1 MAFTKLNN
9 VMLYPLISST
19 MAQCVM
25 KLTYS
30 CSISVSLQTTC
41 LTVLSPLQKAY
52 LSKKF
57 PGLRYLIQN
66 IFADILQKPI
76 GNSNRFCSL
85 FFFLCVQV
93 SKSSNIH
100 VNNSTYIDRL

>member
-9 VMLYPLISST
+9 VTLYPLVSST

-30 CSISVSLQTTC
+30 CSTPVSLQTTC
-41 LTVLSPLQKAY
+41 LTVLSPSQKVH

-57 PGLRYLIQN
+57 PGLRHLTQN
-66 IFADILQKPI
+66 IFADILQKSI
-76 GNSNRFCSL
+76 GNSNKFCFY
-85 FFFLCVQV
+85 FF
-93 SKSSNIH
+93 K
-100 VNNSTYIDRL
+100 YIYK